1 MVNEIYRITRI
12 IRIITRIIVLLMRT
26 RARISLQMPLM
37 TYGSSRGAWR

>member
-26 RARISLQMPLM
+26 RTRISLQMHLM
-37 TYGSSRGAWR
+37 TYGSSRAAWR